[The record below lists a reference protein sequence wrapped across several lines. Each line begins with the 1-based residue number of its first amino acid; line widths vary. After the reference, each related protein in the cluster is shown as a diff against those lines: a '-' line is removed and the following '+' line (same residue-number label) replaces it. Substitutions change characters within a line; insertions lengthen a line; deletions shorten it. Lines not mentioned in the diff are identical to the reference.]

1 MSTWLDNADVC
12 REAIEAACGLPYVHE
27 VEFETFYTYLMVDE
41 PIIQLMPGY
50 LLPVWAE
57 QKASSETL
65 HALAVAAKLENA
77 RNRWLD
83 DLVDNRDVHVSLAT
97 SQRLNEAIVDLA
109 NRRYAQV
116 LPDGMVARFF
126 ERLTVLYAR
135 HALSLLLDGKQDT
148 LSRRPLELA
157 DYESHA
163 EARHGPVRA
172 ALEALLLLLEA
183 DQEHCTRAIESWHA
197 WGLGAQLYDDALDV
211 EEDFRHG
218 TLTWTVSRTLGLFGD
233 RSPESAE
240 EFYGV
245 ALKEGVVTQ
254 TLVHAEKHFVRAAEL
269 ACSTFPRWANVQQAC
284 AQQART
290 LREDYQRLLVL
301 ETSDR

>member
-1 MSTWLDNADVC
+1 MSTWLNNAEVC
-12 REAIEAACGLPYVHE
+12 QEAIEAACGLPCMQE
-27 VEFETFYTYLMVDE
+27 VEFEKFYTYLAVDE
-41 PIIQLMPGY
+41 PIIQLMPAY

-57 QKASSETL
+57 QDTRSETL

-83 DLVDNRDVHVSLAT
+83 DMVDNRDVQVSLAT

-116 LPDGMVARFF
+116 LPDRMIARFF
-126 ERLTVLYAR
+126 ERLTMLYAR
-135 HALSLLLDGKQDT
+135 HALSLLLDGKQDI
-148 LSRRPLELA
+148 LPRRPLALV
-157 DYESHA
+157 DYEAHA

-172 ALEALLLLLEA
+172 ALDALLILLEA
-183 DQEHCTRAIESWHA
+183 DQDHCTRATRSWHA
-197 WGLGAQLYDDALDV
+197 WGLGAQLYDDALDI
-211 EEDFRHG
+211 EEDFRKG
-218 TLTWTVSRTLGLFGD
+218 TLTWTVSRTLEFFGD
-233 RSPESAE
+233 RSPETSE

-254 TLVHAEKHFVRAAEL
+254 TLVRAEKHFIRAAEL
-269 ACSTFPRWANVQQAC
+269 ARSTFPRWANVQEGC
-284 AQQART
+284 VQQART
-290 LREDYQRLLVL
+290 LREDYERLLVP